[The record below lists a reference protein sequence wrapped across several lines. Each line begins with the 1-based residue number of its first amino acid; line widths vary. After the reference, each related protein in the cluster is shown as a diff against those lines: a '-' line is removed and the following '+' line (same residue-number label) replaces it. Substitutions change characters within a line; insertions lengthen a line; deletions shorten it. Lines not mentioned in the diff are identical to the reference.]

1 MAEKKK
7 KSDTRI
13 AFEKKFKAERKKQ
26 GAGGTFTFRGKKY
39 TTDYASDKKS
49 KKKKESGA
57 IKKSSPPLK
66 RPKKLPPGNRTDGD
80 PIKVTILEPADMKGS
95 RTRKERIKDTT
106 TGPQTKPDTKKAEKA
121 PSKTREKNPFRTVE
135 PRPRTRLDNKG
146 KRKEWDKKFGD
157 THNHDGTPK
166 MSSKGYSMGGMMPM
180 DQQRKVNPTTGL
192 SMNKGGMSDMRK
204 TGMFYGGGMARKR

>member
-7 KSDTRI
+7 KSATRI
-13 AFEKKFKAERKKQ
+13 AFEKKFKEERKKQ
-26 GAGGTFTFRGKKY
+26 GAGGTFMFRGKKY
-39 TTDYASDKKS
+39 TTDYASEV
-49 KKKKESGA
+49 KKKP
-57 IKKSSPPLK
+57 KKKADPKPLK
-66 RPKKLPPGNRTDGD
+66 RPKIIEEKLPPGNKTDGD

-106 TGPQTKPDTKKAEKA
+106 TGLQTKPDTKKAEKA
-121 PSKTREKNPFRTVE
+121 PSKTKEKNPFRTVE
-135 PRPRTRLDNKG
+135 PRPKTRLDNKG

-166 MSSKGYSMGGMMPM
+166 MSSKGYSMGGVMPTE
-180 DQQRKVNPTTGL
+180 QKQINPSTGL
-192 SMNKGGMSDMRK
+192 AMKKGGMMDMRK